1 MRHRH
6 LGRSGLRVSRLALGT
21 MTWGSGVDVEA
32 ARDQLTLFVEAGG
45 TLVDTAFGYA
55 GGASEEIIGSLLGDV
70 VARDE
75 VVLCTKSGISRRGDD
90 RVVDTSRRGLLR
102 QLDTTLKR
110 LRTDHVDLWLVHA
123 WDDDTPLEETLSA
136 LSYAVGTGRATYV
149 GVSNFSGWQT
159 ARALTLL
166 AEQRVPLVANQTQY
180 SLLHRVP
187 EDDLVPAA
195 EALGFGLLPWSPL
208 GRGVLSGKYRSGVPS
223 DSRAGSRDFP
233 RFAERYLDERSMTI
247 TEAVVTAARG
257 LQVSPAE
264 VALAWVRDRPGVT
277 TPVLG
282 ARTLP
287 QLRAALASEDL
298 TLPPEIVEALDE
310 VSD

>member
-6 LGRSGLRVSRLALGT
+6 LGRSGLQVSRLGLGT
-21 MTWGSGVDVEA
+21 MTWGTSVDAES
-32 ARDQLTLFVEAGG
+32 ARDQLALFTEAGG
-45 TLVDTAFGYA
+45 TLLDTASGYA

-70 VARDE
+70 VARED

-90 RVVDTSRRGLLR
+90 RVVDTSRRELLR
-102 QLDTTLKR
+102 QLDTSLAR
-110 LRTDHVDLWLVHA
+110 LGTDHVDLWMVHA
-123 WDDDTPLEETLSA
+123 WSDTTPLEETLGA
-136 LSYAVGTGRATYV
+136 LAHAVTTGRATYV

-159 ARALTLL
+159 TRALSLL
-166 AEQRVPLVANQTQY
+166 EREHLAVVGNQTQY

-187 EDDLVPAA
+187 EDDLVPASR
-195 EALGFGLLPWSPL
+195 ALGFGLLAWSPL

-233 RFAERYLDERSMTI
+233 RFAERFLDERSMAI

-257 LQVSPAE
+257 LQVTPAE

-277 TPVLG
+277 AALVG
-282 ARTLP
+282 ARTLS
-287 QLRAALASEDL
+287 QLRTAIASEEL

>member
-1 MRHRH
+1 M
-6 LGRSGLRVSRLALGT
+6 SRLALGT
-21 MTWGSGVDVEA
+21 MTWGSSVDAEG
-32 ARDQLTLFVEAGG
+32 ARDQLALFVEAGG
-45 TLVDTAFGYA
+45 SLVDTASGYA
-55 GGASEEIIGSLLGDV
+55 GGASEEIIGTLLGDV
-70 VARDE
+70 VPRDDL
-75 VVLCTKSGISRRGDD
+75 VLCTKSGISRQGDD

-102 QLDTTLKR
+102 QLDTSLTR
-110 LRTDHVDLWLVHA
+110 LGTDHVDLWLVHA
-123 WDDDTPLEETLSA
+123 WSDATPLEETLSA

-149 GVSNFSGWQT
+149 GVSNYSGWQT

-166 AEQRVPLVANQTQY
+166 GQERVPLVANQTQY

-233 RFAERYLDERSMTI
+233 RFAERYLDERSMTV

-257 LQVSPAE
+257 LQVSPVE

-277 TPVLG
+277 APVLG

-287 QLRAALASEDL
+287 QLRTALASETL